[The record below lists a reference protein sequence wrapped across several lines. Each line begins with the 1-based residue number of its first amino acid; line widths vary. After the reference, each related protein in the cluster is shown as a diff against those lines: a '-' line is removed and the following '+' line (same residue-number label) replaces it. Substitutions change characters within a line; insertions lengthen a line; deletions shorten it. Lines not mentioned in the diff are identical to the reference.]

1 MGFRNVF
8 VVGLASMSLGT
19 AVAAD
24 VVWDEAVDGELSDDY
39 LAPTALDFAA
49 GSNTVIFTTDDKG
62 DDVDIFFFNVAD
74 GLQLSGIIL
83 DSFVTNG
90 DDPNNLGF
98 MAFSAGDVLG
108 TNPDTPDP
116 SGLLGYA
123 LVFESDSGT
132 DVFDVMSNAGGAQG
146 YDGPLG
152 PGDYTFWAQETS
164 PTSDDWVVTFVLT
177 PVPAPGVLAVA
188 GLAGLAGRRR
198 RDRS

>member
-1 MGFRNVF
+1 MGFQNVFF
-8 VVGLASMSLGT
+8 VVGLASMSLGA
-19 AVAAD
+19 AVTAD

-108 TNPDTPDP
+108 TNPDAPDP
-116 SGLLGYA
+116 
-123 LVFESDSGT
+123 SDSGT

-152 PGDYTFWAQETS
+152 SGDYTFWAQETS

-177 PVPAPGVLAVA
+177 PVPAPGVLAMA
-188 GLAGLAGRRR
+188 GLFGLAGRRR
-198 RDRS
+198 RD

>member
-1 MGFRNVF
+1 
-8 VVGLASMSLGT
+8 MSLGA

-188 GLAGLAGRRR
+188 GLAGLACRRR